1 MPLFRNPPR
10 GFRLSPLDL
19 VFLAVGVLAVV
30 LTRGLP
36 GDPSTLIAIVV
47 GHFFLFCNV
56 VRLRRAFE
64 LAWAAVFV
72 ALAVIGWG
80 LGTPGW
86 IPPLVFISPYTVLL
100 VILEIRSGRYHGAG
114 ADGRLVGWLRGTAK
128 GSRLK
133 QAVLLILGA
142 VVLAGVE
149 AGSVKARTVLRD
161 LVAREAAVPLR
172 GVRVAAREWRS
183 KHPDSPCPTFG
194 DLVEAGL
201 FDRRTTGV
209 DLWNHPI
216 IIECHGPEVIVTSA
230 GPDGVMGTGDDVRV
244 PRR

>member
-1 MPLFRNPPR
+1 MQDPSQQLGPTESTGEPVEDRWVPSALEQERAAYRSARTRRSAVVATASTLAMLGAIVALVVSSPGWPR
-10 GFRLSPLDL
+10 VKETFFSWDKAVDSLPAVLDGLWLNIRVML
-19 VFLAVGVLAVV
+19 VCAVLIAILGLTLAVMRTVRGPVAFPLRLFATAYVD
-30 LTRGLP
+30 LFRGLP
-36 GDPSTLIAIVV
+36 L
-47 GHFFLFCNV
+47 
-56 VRLRRAFE
+56 
-64 LAWAAVFV
+64 
-72 ALAVIGWG
+72 
-80 LGTPGW
+80 
-86 IPPLVFISPYTVLL
+86 LL
-100 VILEIRSGRYHGAG
+100 VLS
-114 ADGRLVGWLRGTAK
+114 
-128 GSRLK
+128 
-133 QAVLLILGA
+133 
-142 VVLAGVE
+142 
-149 AGSVKARTVLRD
+149 
-161 LVAREAAVPLR
+161 VARPMIAGQAAIPLR